1 MAMLSA
7 HALTT
12 IETLKAE
19 LGIPADD
26 TSSDK
31 QLARYINAA
40 SDAIRAYC
48 SRDFARAHRTDALQ
62 GSGAPT
68 LLLSLYPIVEVHSV
82 KVGDEQLTD
91 FRVDAEAG
99 MLWRPGGW
107 PSSNAPNIVV
117 EYTGGYVTPEQARED
132 DELERNLPYDLEEAC
147 VVTAATW
154 ALHQG
159 TPRDATILQVEQ
171 IRVHFGARE
180 GEFESLLPIAVRR
193 LLGPYRRWA

>member
-1 MAMLSA
+1 MMAMLSA

-91 FRVDAEAG
+91 FRVDADRKSTR
-99 MLWRPGGW
+99 LN
-107 PSSNAPNIVV
+107 SSHVKIS
-117 EYTGGYVTPEQARED
+117 Y
-132 DELERNLPYDLEEAC
+132 
-147 VVTAATW
+147 
-154 ALHQG
+154 
-159 TPRDATILQVEQ
+159 
-171 IRVHFGARE
+171 
-180 GEFESLLPIAVRR
+180 AVFC
-193 LLGPYRRWA
+193 